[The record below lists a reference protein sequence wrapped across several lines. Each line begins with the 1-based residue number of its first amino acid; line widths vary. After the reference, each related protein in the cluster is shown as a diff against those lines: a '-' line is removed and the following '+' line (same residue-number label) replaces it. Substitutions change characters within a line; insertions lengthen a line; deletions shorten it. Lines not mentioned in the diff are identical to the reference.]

1 MVMDDWGVAVLVLVI
16 VDRDGTNHVVVDG
29 MGMMMMMI
37 IDP

>member
-29 MGMMMMMI
+29 MAMMI
-37 IDP
+37 VDP

>member
-1 MVMDDWGVAVLVLVI
+1 MDDWGVAVLVLVI

>member
-1 MVMDDWGVAVLVLVI
+1 MVMDDWGVVVLVVI

-29 MGMMMMMI
+29 MAMMMMMI